1 MATEVILP
9 RVDMDMEVGKIGK
22 WFFEEGA
29 RVEQGQP
36 LFEIE
41 TSKAAMEIESPATGL
56 LRLVAKTGDE
66 LPVGSVV
73 GWIYASDEAFQASAT
88 ATAEK
93 PAQKPAES
101 VQQPPSQVPAPP
113 EVVENK
119 AEMPGPGSRATPL
132 ARRLARERGVDLKTL
147 SGSGPKGRIQ
157 AKDVLTVETES
168 SSFAGE
174 TSLHRLWLSRG
185 KDAPPIVFLHGFGAD
200 LNAWRGLAGALS
212 RTRPILALDLPG
224 HGRSPLNGR
233 ADLEEIADAVEATLV
248 EEGLLSFHLV
258 GHSLGGGIAATI
270 AQRPSITVRSLTLI
284 SPAGLGPDINDAF
297 FAGFLRAR
305 SEESLRPWMRL
316 LVHDESALG
325 PALVKTTLRQ
335 RKELPILSSQETL
348 TAALFPDG
356 TQSFS
361 IRRLIKD
368 IRIPTK
374 VIFGLDDRI
383 IPARHAF
390 GLPGFVG
397 LHLFSQVGHMP
408 HFEVRNEIAHL
419 IEEAAAAGDQ
429 SPARGHQ

>member
-9 RVDMDMEVGKIGK
+9 RVDMDMEVGTIGK
-22 WFFEEGA
+22 WFVEEGA

-41 TSKAAMEIESPATGL
+41 TSKAAMEIEAPATGL
-56 LRLVAKTGDE
+56 LRLRASTGDE
-66 LPVGSVV
+66 LPVGSIV
-73 GWIYASDEAFQASAT
+73 GWICSPDEVFQASAI
-88 ATAEK
+88 APAEK
-93 PAQKPAES
+93 PSQKSAES
-101 VQQPPSQVPAPP
+101 IEEPQTQLAAPL
-113 EVVENK
+113 EVVEDR
-119 AEMPGPGSRATPL
+119 AGTPRSGSRATPL
-132 ARRLARERGVDLKTL
+132 ARRLSRERGVDLETL
-147 SGSGPKGRIQ
+147 MGSGPKGRIQ
-157 AKDVLTVETES
+157 AKDVLTVETVAPS
-168 SSFAGE
+168 LARG

-185 KDAPPIVFLHGFGAD
+185 NGPPIVLLHGFGAD

-212 RTRPILALDLPG
+212 RARPVLALDLPG
-224 HGRSPLNGR
+224 HGRSPLDGI
-233 ADLEEIADAVEATLV
+233 AALEEIADAVEATLV

-258 GHSLGGGIAATI
+258 GHSLGGGVAATI
-270 AQRPSITVRSLTLI
+270 ARRPSIAARSLTLI

-305 SEESLRPWMRL
+305 SEESLKPWMRL
-316 LVHDESALG
+316 LVHDEAALG
-325 PALVKTTLRQ
+325 PTLVKTTLRQ
-335 RKELPILSSQETL
+335 RKDLPILSSQEAL

-361 IRRLIKD
+361 IRRLIED

-397 LHLFSQVGHMP
+397 LHLFSRVGHMP
-408 HFEVRNEIAHL
+408 HFEIRNEIAHL

-429 SPARGHQ
+429 SAARGHE

>member
-41 TSKAAMEIESPATGL
+41 TSKAAMEIEAPSSGL
-56 LRLVAKTGDE
+56 LRVVAQTGDE

-73 GWIYASDEAFQASAT
+73 GWIYAPNEASRAPSVA
-88 ATAEK
+88 AAEK
-93 PAQKPAES
+93 PAES
-101 VQQPPSQVPAPP
+101 IQELPSLVLAPI
-113 EVVENK
+113 EHVEDK
-119 AEMPGPGSRATPL
+119 AVETPQSGLRATPL
-132 ARRLARERGVDLKTL
+132 ARRLARERGVDIKRL

-157 AKDVLTVETES
+157 AKDVLTVVTEYS
-168 SSFAGE
+168 PAKES
-174 TSLHRLWLSRG
+174 SLHRLWLSRG
-185 KDAPPIVFLHGFGAD
+185 NGTPIVLLHGLGAD

-212 RTRPILALDLPG
+212 GMRPILALDLPG
-224 HGRSPLNGR
+224 HGRSPLDGR
-233 ADLEEIADAVEATLV
+233 AALDEIADAVEVTLA
-248 EEGLLSFHLV
+248 EEELVSFHLV
-258 GHSLGGGIAATI
+258 GHSLGGGVAATI
-270 AQRPSITVRSLTLI
+270 AQRPSVTVRSLTLI

-305 SEESLRPWMRL
+305 SEESLGPWMRL
-316 LVHDESALG
+316 LVHDEAALG
-325 PALVKTTLRQ
+325 PTLVKTTLRQ

-348 TAALFPDG
+348 TAVLFPDG

-368 IRIPTK
+368 TRIPTK
-374 VIFGLDDRI
+374 VIFGLDDQI
-383 IPARHAF
+383 IPAQHAL
-390 GLPGFVG
+390 GLPGIVA
-397 LHLFSQVGHMP
+397 LHLFSRVGHMP
-408 HFEVRNEIAHL
+408 HFEIRNEIAHL

-429 SPARGHQ
+429 WLGA